1 MDAPKSSVRT
11 NPKPINVFYV
21 WYTELCRR
29 INCTP
34 APAVKPAK
42 PKCQTVL
49 DFVADRLRLEE
60 WSPIINALRHDTSLH
75 VIQIKSRIASCP
87 FLHDVDT
94 EDKARRMKRRFGL
107 LWTAYILKQLTKSL
121 SISLRSTQVL
131 TVLELDGLPMFS
143 EYLEPLLQALKKNKT
158 IKSLSFAN
166 CPIRDVG
173 CQLVCAYLRFTPN
186 VEVMNLSGCGLS
198 TKSGEQLAKLIKYQ
212 QINRYCESWHNSL
225 RYEDPMSGVMRG
237 IKRITINC
245 NPDLGDNGFNYILD
259 ELEDDLW
266 IKALDVQRCGI
277 TENIANKTL
286 NIVEYNK
293 SLEIVD
299 LRQNEMMSMSTIHRI
314 LQLLREKQQLGYQP
328 QYQWCNTA
336 VSLTWNSVHDS
347 SSKFSFTANN
357 LYKTKSAPMGTLSK
371 TSTSTY
377 TQPLRKS
384 KTVQNVLKRTD
395 RNKNNFN
402 ENERKVLELNNRLE
416 AEIQKRKEIEKRNEM
431 LEHKLEEIQSVTK
444 TEERSSTKTTL
455 KTVISTLGIKAKGSC
470 TSTDVKKRNSQGKGQ
485 TVNPKKNSYCNKDDQ
500 EYSEKKN
507 GYKNGVACNG
517 VINGYKNGYSSKVV
531 NNAYKILEN
540 LVNSGSKIDD
550 DIEGEN
556 LLGYYMNEADSCR
569 TYTCENK
576 DVSIDISDSQVS
588 LINYMEELKLANDTI
603 SNTNRNVTC
612 NPKYFIKEN
621 QKR

>member
-1 MDAPKSSVRT
+1 MDASKSSVRT

-60 WSPIINALRHDTSLH
+60 WNPIISALRHDTSLH
-75 VIQIKSRIASCP
+75 VIQIKSRIGNCQ
-87 FLHDVDT
+87 FLQDIDT
-94 EDKARRMKRRFGL
+94 EEKARHMKRRFGL

-121 SISLRSTQVL
+121 SISLRHTEVL

-143 EYLEPLLQALKKNKT
+143 DYLEPLLQALKKNKT

-166 CPIRDVG
+166 CPIKDVG

-186 VEVMNLSGCGLS
+186 VEVINLSGCGL
-198 TKSGEQLAKLIKYQ
+198 TVKSGEQLAKLIKYQ

-277 TENIANKTL
+277 TENISSKTI
-286 NIVEYNK
+286 NVVEYNK

-299 LRQNEMMSMSTIHRI
+299 LRQNDMMCISTVNRI
-314 LQLLREKQQLGYQP
+314 LQLLREKQFGHP
-328 QYQWCNTA
+328 PEYQWGNTA
-336 VSLTWNSVHDS
+336 VSLTWNSLHDS
-347 SSKFSFTANN
+347 SSKFSFAVNN
-357 LYKTKSAPMGTLSK
+357 LYKTKSAPMGNLSK
-371 TSTSTY
+371 NSTSTFV
-377 TQPLRKS
+377 QPVRKS
-384 KTVQNVLKRTD
+384 KTVQNVTKMTD
-395 RNKNNFN
+395 KEKNQLN
-402 ENERKVLELNNRLE
+402 ENERKVLELNSRLE
-416 AEIQKRKEIEKRNEM
+416 AEIQKRKEIEKRNEV
-431 LEHKLEEIQSVTK
+431 LEHKLEEIQSATK
-444 TEERSSTKTTL
+444 TDEKSSTL
-455 KTVISTLGIKAKGSC
+455 KTIISAIGIKAKKSISAAG
-470 TSTDVKKRNSQGKGQ
+470 DVKKKTKQDKCKTANS
-485 TVNPKKNSYCNKDDQ
+485 KKNGYCNKNEQ
-500 EYSEKKN
+500 ECIGKAN

-517 VINGYKNGYSSKVV
+517 VLNIYKNGYSSKVV
-531 NNAYKILEN
+531 NDAYKILET
-540 LVNSGSKIDD
+540 LVNSGSKVEDD
-550 DIEGEN
+550 KDDQNMLSCYINDAE
-556 LLGYYMNEADSCR
+556 SCR
-569 TYTCENK
+569 TYTCEKK
-576 DVSIDISDSQVS
+576 DVSNDVSDSQVS
-588 LINYMEELKLANDTI
+588 LINYMEELKLANSAI
-603 SNTNRNVTC
+603 SSTNRNATC
-612 NPKYFIKEN
+612 NSKYFIKEN

>member
-1 MDAPKSSVRT
+1 MDASKSSVRSNT
-11 NPKPINVFYV
+11 KPINVFYV

-29 INCTP
+29 INGTP

-75 VIQIKSRIASCP
+75 VIQIKSRIANCQ

-94 EDKARRMKRRFGL
+94 EEKARHMKRRFGL
-107 LWTAYILKQLTKSL
+107 LWTAYVLKQLTKSL
-121 SISLRSTQVL
+121 SVSLRNTQVL
-131 TVLELDGLPMFS
+131 TVLELDGLPMFC

-166 CPIRDVG
+166 CPIKDVG
-173 CQLVCAYLRFTPN
+173 CQLVCTYLRFTPN
-186 VEVMNLSGCGLS
+186 VEVINLSGCGLS
-198 TKSGEQLAKLIKYQ
+198 VKSGEQLAKLIKYQ

-245 NPDLGDNGFNYILD
+245 NQDLGDNGFNYILD

-266 IKALDVQRCGI
+266 IKALDLQRCGI
-277 TENIANKTL
+277 TENLASKTI

-299 LRQNEMMSMSTIHRI
+299 LRQNEMMSISTIHRI
-314 LQLLREKQQLGYQP
+314 LQLLREKQQFGYQP
-328 QYQWCNTA
+328 QYQWCNTT
-336 VSLTWNSVHDS
+336 VSVTWNSIHDS

-357 LYKTKSAPMGTLSK
+357 LYKTKSAPIGNLSK
-371 TSTSTY
+371 TSTSTF

-384 KTVQNVLKRTD
+384 KTVQNVAKRTD
-395 RNKNNFN
+395 RKNHFN
-402 ENERKVLELNNRLE
+402 ENERKVLELNSRLE
-416 AEIQKRKEIEKRNEM
+416 AEIQKRKEIEKRNEL

-444 TEERSSTKTTL
+444 IEEKSSTKTTL
-455 KTVISTLGIKAKGSC
+455 KTVISALGIKAKES
-470 TSTDVKKRNSQGKGQ
+470 STKTAVKKKSNHGKNEIDNSKKSTYCIGDYKKWKGKA
-485 TVNPKKNSYCNKDDQ
+485 
-500 EYSEKKN
+500 N

-517 VINGYKNGYSSKVV
+517 VINGYKNGYTSKVV

-550 DIEGEN
+550 DREEEN
-556 LLGYYMNEADSCR
+556 LLSYFLNEADSCR
-569 TYTCENK
+569 TYTCQKK
-576 DVSIDISDSQVS
+576 DVSNGISDSQIS
-588 LINYMEELKLANDTI
+588 LINYMEELKLADSAI
-603 SNTNRNVTC
+603 SSKNRNATC

-621 QKR
+621 RKR